1 MAFMIKQITEDGLRL
16 SVIDPVETVSLS
28 PTQPGAPVRS
38 IRGAGA
44 RMFDPVAI
52 VTGEELDILIDL
64 AAKTPG
70 ELLYELQS
78 LRKEFFE

>member
-1 MAFMIKQITEDGLRL
+1 MAFTIQSITEDGLRL
-16 SVIDPVETVSLS
+16 SVIDPVETVTLS
-28 PTQPGAPVRS
+28 PSRPSTPVRS

-44 RMFDPVAI
+44 RMFEPVAL

-64 AAKTPG
+64 ASRTPG